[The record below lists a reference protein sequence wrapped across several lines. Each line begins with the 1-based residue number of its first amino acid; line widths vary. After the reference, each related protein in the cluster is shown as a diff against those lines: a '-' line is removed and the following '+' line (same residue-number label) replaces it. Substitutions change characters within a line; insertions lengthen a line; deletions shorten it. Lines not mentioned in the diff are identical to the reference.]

1 MNLTVKD
8 EFKVSCQGFGDE
20 QFLITRLPSENLLIN
35 HIFATTFNSIAI
47 IPTLLLNAVAV
58 ITILKSQPLRSKPC
72 YFIILLQSMFDLAVG
87 MLGIPS
93 FIFLLTN
100 AIGGISNCLAIFL
113 AVHFLFVPMGVS
125 TIITTAMTIERY
137 IAILHPYAYKIQVTK
152 RRILVS
158 VCSSTVMDVFL
169 MNLSAR
175 IQTLVRIYSIVKL
188 TFFLFLTAYAYG
200 RIYSVVRRLVRSQ
213 KKPHDETKEINLG
226 KMKLFLQQIKQARS
240 SFIVVV
246 CLFTL
251 CFLPPVIATSFA
263 ARVNEFEELGI
274 LIWVFSIN
282 LFNFTANSVIFF
294 WTKKMLRKEALKVLK
309 RS

>member
-8 EFKVSCQGFGDE
+8 EFKASCQGFADE
-20 QFLITRLPSENLLIN
+20 LFLITRLPSENLLIN
-35 HIFATTFNSIAI
+35 HIFAITFNSIVI
-47 IPTLLLNAVAV
+47 IPTFLLNAVAV

-72 YFIILLQSMFDLAVG
+72 YFIILLQSMLDLAVC

-100 AIGGISNCLAIFL
+100 AIGGISNCLAVFL
-113 AVHFLFVPMGVS
+113 AVRFLFVPMGVS

-158 VCSSTVMDVFL
+158 VCSSAAMDVFL
-169 MNLSAR
+169 MNLFLR
-175 IQTLVRIYSIVKL
+175 FQTLVRIYVIMKL
-188 TFFLFLTAYAYG
+188 TCFLFLTAYAYG
-200 RIYSVVRRLVRSQ
+200 RIYSVVRKLIRSQ

-240 SFIVVV
+240 SFIVVF

-251 CFLPPVIATSFA
+251 CFLPPVIATPFV

-274 LIWVFSIN
+274 VIWVFSIN
-282 LFNFTANSVIFF
+282 LFNSTANSVIFF

-309 RS
+309 RN

>member
-8 EFKVSCQGFGDE
+8 EFKASCQGFGDE
-20 QFLITRLPSENLLIN
+20 HFLITRLPSENLLIN
-35 HIFATTFNSIAI
+35 HIFAIIFNSIVI

-72 YFIILLQSMFDLAVG
+72 YFIILLQSMLDLAVG

-100 AIGGISNCLAIFL
+100 AIGGISNCLAVFL

-137 IAILHPYAYKIQVTK
+137 IAILHPYVYKIQVTK
-152 RRILVS
+152 RKTLVS
-158 VCSSTVMDVFL
+158 VCSSTVMDIFL
-169 MNLSAR
+169 MNLSWR
-175 IQTLVRIYSIVKL
+175 IQTLVRIYVIMKF
-188 TFFLFLTAYAYG
+188 TCFLCLTAYAYG
-200 RIYSVVRRLVRSQ
+200 RIYSVVRKLVRSQ

-226 KMKLFLQQIKQARS
+226 RMKLFLQQIKQARS

-251 CFLPPVIATSFA
+251 CFLPPVVATPFA
-263 ARVNEFEELGI
+263 ARANEFEELGI

-282 LFNFTANSVIFF
+282 LFNSTANSVIFF

-309 RS
+309 RN